1 MGRPLEYFDP
11 GHRARWQERF
21 GVATMPEVFCASFRH
36 RTSTT
41 GVFGAK
47 AHWPQFQDI
56 LADPVLRDML
66 NVAVVLLTRRRDTET
81 QAVSLAVAE
90 STGR

>member
-1 MGRPLEYFDP
+1 
-11 GHRARWQERF
+11 
-21 GVATMPEVFCASFRH
+21 MPEVLCALFPDG
-36 RTSTT
+36 TSPT

-56 LADPVLRDML
+56 LADPVLQDML
-66 NVAVVLLTRRRDTET
+66 RVILIVQTQRRDTET

-90 STGR
+90 STGRWINFEQEQRGLGSV